1 MRKLFLLL
9 FLFLAIPNVCSS
21 TDDYYFIVN
30 KAKIV
35 AELQNS
41 YINESNGNVELD
53 NIIYSY
59 VTEPYSW
66 FSYEGCWYFLGI
78 CDTDYNKVSWGC
90 FSDNKII
97 AFVTG
102 RFDEP
107 TGKFFI
113 TEMLYF
119 EESKNILD
127 TISKDSM
134 GEEELGG
141 V

>member
-9 FLFLAIPNVCSS
+9 FLFLAVPNVCSS
-21 TDDYYFIVN
+21 TDDYYFIAN

-35 AELQNS
+35 TELQNS
-41 YINESNGNVELD
+41 YIHESDSTVGLD
-53 NIIYSY
+53 NIIGSY

-66 FSYEGCWYFLGI
+66 FSYDGCWHFLGV
-78 CDTDYNKVSWGC
+78 CDTDYMEVSWGC
-90 FSDNKII
+90 FSNNKII

-107 TGKFFI
+107 TGNFFI
-113 TEMLYF
+113 NEMLYF